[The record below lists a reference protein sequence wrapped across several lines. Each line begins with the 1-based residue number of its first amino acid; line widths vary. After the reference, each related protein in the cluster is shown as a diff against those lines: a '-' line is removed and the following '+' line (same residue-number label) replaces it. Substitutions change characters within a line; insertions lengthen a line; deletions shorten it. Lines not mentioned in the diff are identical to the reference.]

1 MFPKTD
7 KIPWICFRER
17 AGTKNTDM
25 TFIHSTRATA
35 SPLSC
40 CSGKVIQSKS
50 VHDFKTCSC
59 GACSVDGGLEYL
71 RRVAD
76 GEESYAELSITEEI
90 TDTK

>member
-1 MFPKTD
+1 M
-7 KIPWICFRER
+7 KIFLPCSIKYPSHC
-17 AGTKNTDM
+17 
-25 TFIHSTRATA
+25 TA

-59 GACSVDGGLEYL
+59 GGCSVDGGLEYL